1 MYLEDQSQAD
11 RFYKSSTRS
20 SLKNQ
25 QGGVSFIAWYLHPQV
40 LSGEYTNPPLHDMNC
55 FRTTKGIINFIRS
68 RKSCAKHSMKPMRQL
83 DGRYL
88 ATILDLHMKDLH
100 WLREL
105 RRDIKQH
112 MQDKFGYETQNDSL
126 QMYFHFP
133 YEESRT
139 TLHLHIR
146 LNQEMLPVAKLKAIQ
161 LEDEVDEHKS
171 KLVEGYFIQNI
182 NMSSH
187 PSSWPKAGVS
197 DAEMQHQLQN
207 LGDDAVPHQIRVH
220 QQASASQ
227 LARDDLRQRL
237 HKQLEINKPGYIE
250 AKDVSVCTKI
260 QWRPLC
266 YTFEAETTVIDELFQ
281 SKIADLKGAKALQK
295 HHPSK
300 EELATSDS
308 RFDRSETGDTL
319 YLFYA
324 MKSCTING
332 RTSVALMYMECDFR
346 IWPAEASADPK
357 GVTPASLERY
367 AAGLRYRAAENC
379 LAVLS

>member
-1 MYLEDQSQAD
+1 
-11 RFYKSSTRS
+11 
-20 SLKNQ
+20 
-25 QGGVSFIAWYLHPQV
+25 
-40 LSGEYTNPPLHDMNC
+40 
-55 FRTTKGIINFIRS
+55 
-68 RKSCAKHSMKPMRQL
+68 MKPMGML

-88 ATILDLHMKDLH
+88 ETILDLHMNDLH
-100 WLREL
+100 WLKDL
-105 RRDIKQH
+105 RRDIKQY

-126 QMYFHFP
+126 QIYFHFP
-133 YEESRT
+133 YEESKT

-146 LNQEMLPVAKLKAIQ
+146 LNQEMLPVEKQKATQ
-161 LEDEVDEHKS
+161 LEDVIHHFEQGKSDLSQLLKDRTIARESKPDVGLSGTTPTTQEVDEHKS
-171 KLVEGYFIQNI
+171 KLAEGYFIENI

-197 DAEMQHQLQN
+197 DAEMQHRLQN
-207 LGDDAVPHQIRVH
+207 LGDYARFHQIRVH
-220 QQASASQ
+220 EQASA
-227 LARDDLRQRL
+227 L
-237 HKQLEINKPGYIE
+237 
-250 AKDVSVCTKI
+250 

-319 YLFYA
+319 YGFYL

-332 RTSVALMYMECDFR
+332 RTSVAVMYVECDFR
-346 IWPAEASADPK
+346 IWPAEASADPH
-357 GVTPASLERY
+357 GVTPASLELY